1 MKFYP
6 NSLSESEWSLQIDF
20 NELLKYQFQAKMVY
34 FKRKNLKKI
43 ENVKIEKKIMKL
55 AYF

>member
-20 NELLKYQFQAKMVY
+20 NGLLKYQFQAKMVY